1 MSPGTASL
9 RCVSWNIAGK
19 YKLLQLQQLQQY
31 LENFDIIC
39 FTETHRTQKGDVDFK
54 NFKVYE
60 FPDSQCNQEYPRG
73 GACLLVKHQVKKFV
87 KHVKLLMT
95 DFIEIVF
102 TNGSKL
108 INLYIPPTD
117 SVYYDE
123 QYIELLCSL
132 FIEADEEH
140 TPIASMG
147 DLNSRLGDLNDLD
160 GNYTY
165 ANNVDSRVNENGRH
179 LKQVLFSSSSAL
191 PLNNLNT
198 TEQKFGGGFT
208 FKRNEKKSQIDWCF
222 VNDCMLPSIETFQV
236 DTQCPL
242 ISDHYPIVTGMN
254 ICGDRSADLLIKA
267 AIDLNH
273 STANHSK
280 VPLISAENTNLS
292 LLTNLM
298 KIEGDKVTPENMTS
312 NEIADFLYTNIH
324 RFGKIC
330 KTPKPSST
338 VPNNIMDNSTVSSF
352 HQLYQRKEEAKWKF
366 VLESTDSKNLWNSI
380 NMKGEI
386 KGNPETHLDVNELAE
401 IHSNKSKI
409 DPTQVYL
416 KDITTDTTNAE
427 LDKDITETEIGEA
440 VEKLKKSKTSDG
452 IGVSTV
458 KSILPVIMSMLVIFY
473 NLIFK
478 GGKEAYPS
486 VWMNF
491 VNAIAKK
498 GRLLP
503 PKFVRF
509 ITVMGMFEK
518 IYQII
523 LSSRLYSFLKVPF
536 QQTAYQT
543 GKGCNLHVMTI
554 RLLKVLTKKTKQ
566 KLVIVFTDFEAAFD
580 LVSRRLLFQKLV
592 RIGVSAGMLT
602 ALIAIYEAGKSVVEH
617 RGEYSDYLV
626 LLAGVKQ
633 GAPPSGLLYIA
644 YTMGL
649 IDVYELRFKPE
660 PLIGL
665 LHLLM
670 HADDI
675 LMLSTCHNTAL
686 EKVKCLIQYC
696 KDNYIR
702 LQITKCAIMCVNG
715 SKEDEMVSLN
725 IDDLVLGSTVCE
737 VYLGSAI
744 TNSNKLSDDVNADIK
759 LRQVGV
765 VKYFAF
771 LRNNVHAPVPVKL
784 KVLDVCLLMSLL
796 YNSETWADSKFQKL
810 ETVYRRMLKSIL
822 GVGMTTC
829 TELLYI
835 ELGVLSLQTRV
846 LVKQWSFWKKVL
858 EMGRENPIIQVIELA
873 RHYNLKEVRHY
884 DNLLEMYSSAEE
896 IVSNFF
902 DKIRTAIRQK
912 AENGRSKYATY
923 LEINPNLETPAIY
936 NNLYDRNQV
945 SMVAKLRLSSH
956 NLNVEMGRRTG
967 LSREERL
974 CHCGDE
980 VETEKHFLLEC
991 GLYHEIRERYNVIN
1005 ELSISKVLNDI
1016 NYINYIK
1023 ECINKRKTLT

>member
-1 MSPGTASL
+1 M
-9 RCVSWNIAGK
+9 
-19 YKLLQLQQLQQY
+19 
-31 LENFDIIC
+31 
-39 FTETHRTQKGDVDFK
+39 
-54 NFKVYE
+54 
-60 FPDSQCNQEYPRG
+60 
-73 GACLLVKHQVKKFV
+73 
-87 KHVKLLMT
+87 
-95 DFIEIVF
+95 
-102 TNGSKL
+102 
-108 INLYIPPTD
+108 
-117 SVYYDE
+117 
-123 QYIELLCSL
+123 
-132 FIEADEEH
+132 
-140 TPIASMG
+140 
-147 DLNSRLGDLNDLD
+147 
-160 GNYTY
+160 
-165 ANNVDSRVNENGRH
+165 
-179 LKQVLFSSSSAL
+179 
-191 PLNNLNT
+191 
-198 TEQKFGGGFT
+198 
-208 FKRNEKKSQIDWCF
+208 
-222 VNDCMLPSIETFQV
+222 
-236 DTQCPL
+236 
-242 ISDHYPIVTGMN
+242 
-254 ICGDRSADLLIKA
+254 
-267 AIDLNH
+267 
-273 STANHSK
+273 
-280 VPLISAENTNLS
+280 
-292 LLTNLM
+292 
-298 KIEGDKVTPENMTS
+298 
-312 NEIADFLYTNIH
+312 
-324 RFGKIC
+324 
-330 KTPKPSST
+330 
-338 VPNNIMDNSTVSSF
+338 
-352 HQLYQRKEEAKWKF
+352 
-366 VLESTDSKNLWNSI
+366 
-380 NMKGEI
+380 
-386 KGNPETHLDVNELAE
+386 
-401 IHSNKSKI
+401 
-409 DPTQVYL
+409 
-416 KDITTDTTNAE
+416 
-427 LDKDITETEIGEA
+427 
-440 VEKLKKSKTSDG
+440 KKSKTSDG

-509 ITVMGMFEK
+509 ITVMGMYEK

-566 KLVIVFTDFEAAFD
+566 KLVIIFTDFEAAFD

-675 LMLSTCHNTAL
+675 LMLSTCHHTAL

-771 LRNNVHAPVPVKL
+771 LRNNFRAPVI
-784 KVLDVCLLMSLL
+784 
-796 YNSETWADSKFQKL
+796 NFE
-810 ETVYRRMLKSIL
+810 
-822 GVGMTTC
+822 G
-829 TELLYI
+829 
-835 ELGVLSLQTRV
+835 
-846 LVKQWSFWKKVL
+846 
-858 EMGRENPIIQVIELA
+858 
-873 RHYNLKEVRHY
+873 
-884 DNLLEMYSSAEE
+884 AE
-896 IVSNFF
+896 
-902 DKIRTAIRQK
+902 
-912 AENGRSKYATY
+912 
-923 LEINPNLETPAIY
+923 
-936 NNLYDRNQV
+936 
-945 SMVAKLRLSSH
+945 
-956 NLNVEMGRRTG
+956 
-967 LSREERL
+967 
-974 CHCGDE
+974 
-980 VETEKHFLLEC
+980 
-991 GLYHEIRERYNVIN
+991 
-1005 ELSISKVLNDI
+1005 
-1016 NYINYIK
+1016 
-1023 ECINKRKTLT
+1023 